1 VGKRTWAPGSQDYLY
16 HVYDDANITAAF
28 TKYHKMDIAGIG
40 GGVDPKWVYSLKKD
54 MDALRTYG
62 MGLGIVEA
70 TSTLGTAA
78 PDNND
83 LMILKVGKGTAH
95 KVLFAGCHHAREWI
109 SVEIP
114 YLVAEYLI
122 RKYKDNPA
130 TPQEKRIKHLLTN
143 RQIWFVPMV
152 NPNGH
157 RHTVRQERNWRP
169 NRVAYSAPS
178 AALPSTRHPA
188 PPLMAPQYGGGAPRS
203 IRYPNATYTG
213 VDINRNYPTAT
224 WGQETPG
231 GTSRDPQDGGSRTG
245 VAATGA
251 MTWCGP
257 SGGSEPETQIIMGL
271 GNFRAVIT
279 YHNFWEV
286 IFYPDAAVGNVFVE
300 WVGNG
305 MVALIAQGPGHTYRF
320 WNNSSTVDPNNYLT
334 TGELIDYVYEPA
346 RSPNRPAFTP
356 ELRPRDN
363 SAGFGFSALPE
374 TEIEPCFLENLPAA
388 LAFIN
393 CAGHDARAASH
404 RATVASA
411 MPAAKCQAVRNCWEV
426 FRGWQP

>member
-1 VGKRTWAPGSQDYLY
+1 VGTRTWAPGSPDYLY
-16 HVYDDANITAAF
+16 HVYDDTNITAAF

-62 MGLGIVEA
+62 VAQGIVDA
-70 TSTLGTAA
+70 TSTLGVAP

-83 LMILKVGKGTAH
+83 LMILKVGTGTAH

-109 SVEIP
+109 SVEVP

-122 RKYKDNPA
+122 RKYTPNPS

-169 NRVAYSAPS
+169 NRMVYSAPS
-178 AALPSTRHPA
+178 PALPSTVPPA
-188 PPLMAPQYGGGAPRS
+188 AALMAPQYGGGSPRA
-203 IRYPNATYTG
+203 IRYPNGAYTG

-224 WGQETPG
+224 WGQETS
-231 GTSRDPQDGGSRTG
+231 GTSRDPRDGGLRPG
-245 VAATGA
+245 AATLGP

-257 SGGSEPETQIIMGL
+257 SRGSEPETRIMMGL
-271 GNFRAVIT
+271 GSFRAVIT
-279 YHNFWEV
+279 YHSFWEV
-286 IFYPDAAVGNVFVE
+286 IFYPDAAVGNVFIE

-305 MVALIAQGPGHTYRF
+305 MLTLIAQAPGHTYRF

-334 TGELIDYVYEPA
+334 TGELIDYAYEA
-346 RSPNRPAFTP
+346 TPNRPAFTP

-363 SAGFGFSALPE
+363 SAGWGFSALPE
-374 TEIEPCFLENLPAA
+374 SEIEACFLENLPAA

-404 RATVASA
+404 GATVT
-411 MPAAKCQAVRNCWEV
+411 AARPPGKCQVILNCWEV
-426 FRGWQP
+426 FKGWRP